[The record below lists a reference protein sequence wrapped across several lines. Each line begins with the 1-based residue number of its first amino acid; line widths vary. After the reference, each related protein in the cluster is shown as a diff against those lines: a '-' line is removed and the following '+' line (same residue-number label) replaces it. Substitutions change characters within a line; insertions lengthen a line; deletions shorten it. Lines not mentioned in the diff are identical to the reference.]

1 MTILIAGADG
11 QLGRAL
17 VNMADEQKLSVTG
30 MDLPNFDI
38 TDSER
43 LAGDMAHLQPTVA
56 VNAAAYTNVDG
67 AEAESEAAFLINA
80 TGAGNLA
87 SCCANSRIPLI
98 HISTDYVFDGS
109 RSVPWKESDP
119 ISPLGVYG
127 RSKAEGERLVR
138 EALDHHIILRTA
150 WMFGIHGNNFVKTM
164 LRFADSKEPVRVV
177 ADQLGSPTCAEDL
190 AAAIFDI
197 LRAVQNE
204 NGQARQWGT
213 YHYCNRGMA
222 SWHSFAEAIFRF
234 AQKITGHPSVPVEA
248 ITTDQYPTAARRPAY
263 SVLDCS
269 LIENTFGI
277 IPPPWQESLEKTVKA
292 LLARTAA

>member
-1 MTILIAGADG
+1 MTILVAGADG

-17 VNMADEQKLSVTG
+17 MQMGGERQLSAAG
-30 MDLPNFDI
+30 MDLPDFDI
-38 TDSER
+38 TDPDR
-43 LAGDMAHLQPTVA
+43 LTEVMAHLQPTAV

-67 AEAESEAAFLINA
+67 AEAEPEAAFLINA
-80 TGAGNLA
+80 AGAGNLA
-87 SCCANSRIPLI
+87 VCCAKIGIPLI
-98 HISTDYVFDGS
+98 HISTDYVFDGN

-127 RSKAEGERLVR
+127 RSKAEGEKLVR
-138 EALDHHIILRTA
+138 EALDDHIIIRTS

-164 LRFADSKEPVRVV
+164 LRIAGSKEPVRVV

-190 AAAIFDI
+190 AAAVFDI
-197 LRAVQNE
+197 IRSVQND
-204 NGQARQWGT
+204 RDRKWGT

-222 SWHSFAEAIFRF
+222 SWHSFAEAIFRC
-234 AQKITGHPSVPVEA
+234 AQEVAGHPSVQVEA

-269 LIENTFGI
+269 LIEKTFGI
-277 IPPPWQESLEKTVKA
+277 TPPTWQESLEKTVKA
-292 LLARTAA
+292 LLARPAA

>member
-17 VNMADEQKLSVTG
+17 MHMSHEWQLSAVG
-30 MDLPNFDI
+30 MDLPDFDI
-38 TDSER
+38 TDPNG
-43 LAGDMAHLQPTVA
+43 LTNHLTHAQPTVA
-56 VNAAAYTNVDG
+56 VNAAAYTNVDR
-67 AEAESEAAFLINA
+67 AEGESEAAFSINA
-80 TGAGNLA
+80 AGAGNLA
-87 SCCANSRIPLI
+87 TCCAKAGIPLI

-138 EALDHHIILRTA
+138 EALDDHIIIRTA

-177 ADQLGSPTCAEDL
+177 ADQMGSPTCAEDL
-190 AAAIFDI
+190 AAAICDI
-197 LRAVQNE
+197 IRSVQND
-204 NGQARQWGT
+204 GVRKWGT
-213 YHYCNRGMA
+213 YHYCNRGVA
-222 SWHSFAEAIFRF
+222 SWYSFAEAIFRC
-234 AQKITGHPSVPVEA
+234 AQTATGRPSVQVEA

-269 LIENTFGI
+269 LIEKAFGI
-277 IPPPWQESLEKTVKA
+277 TAPPWQESLEKTITI
-292 LLARTAA
+292 LLGRPTA